1 MPGSPTKPVAATI
14 ASASKTASMARA
26 STKSKVHKR
35 SARRTAKVASP
46 MQPSAVDVLSTRAS
60 ELGLSPEQN
69 AFVSSLLSTIETL
82 SSANTHLSNE
92 RAALAAALEISEL
105 RVKKL
110 TLLSHGKRTEKL
122 TREELAQLALAL
134 GATEEQANAQQPQVP
149 HEPVPDEAVDDEK
162 AEPEPSAGRNKQKK
176 KKPRP
181 NHPGRTKLSPDLER
195 VRLPPVTVPAE
206 ERLCACCQHEMQ
218 VVGYVEHERVE
229 HVPAKI
235 VVHVERREKRACRRS
250 DCRGDITTAPRD
262 GESGSRRRIGTS
274 LLAHLIES
282 KCDDGLPLER
292 QRDQLRRL
300 GFEVPANTLY
310 TNWTYA
316 TSLLLRVAE
325 IHRAQVCADPIV
337 CVDDTSL
344 KVLDKTRKGGIF
356 KGHLW
361 CFAAGTRKLVA
372 YTFTP
377 SWSADEVAPY
387 LMAIDGFVQCDDYK
401 GYSRKV
407 TLDDGT
413 ERVLVDPARRLGC
426 LMHVRRRFHEALK
439 LGDKRA
445 ARGIELIGAIYDIER
460 IAKTE
465 GLTPEQR
472 LQLRTDWSL
481 PLLDVFD
488 AWVDDLVPK
497 CLPKSPLGEA
507 LGYAQ
512 HQRPYVRRC
521 FTDGRFEIDNG
532 HTERILREPCMGR
545 KAYLFSGSAEAAERL
560 AGAYSLVQSC
570 RLLGFS
576 ARDYLIDV
584 LNKLEAG
591 WPVTRLG
598 ELVPDRWA
606 IEHRPTLLAN
616 QAQQELQR
624 EPHPVVLP

>member
-1 MPGSPTKPVAATI
+1 
-14 ASASKTASMARA
+14 MARA
-26 STKSKVHKR
+26 KSSKSNVHKR
-35 SARRTAKVASP
+35 SVRRTAKTSAP
-46 MQPSAVDVLSTRAS
+46 AQPNAMDVLSARAR
-60 ELGLSPEQN
+60 ELGLSAEQG
-69 AFVSSLLSTIETL
+69 AFVSSLLSTIDMLSGANAHL
-82 SSANTHLSNE
+82 SSANANLSNE
-92 RAALAAALEISEL
+92 RTALAAALELSEL

-110 TLLSHGKRTEKL
+110 TLLAYGKRTEKL
-122 TREELAQLALAL
+122 TREELAQLVLAL
-134 GATEEQANAQQPQVP
+134 GGTEEQAKAQEPQVP
-149 HEPVPDEAVDDEK
+149 HEPVPDEPVEDTQ
-162 AEPEPSAGRNKQKK
+162 AEPEPSPGSDKPEPKK
-176 KKPRP
+176 KQPRP
-181 NHPGRTKLSPDLER
+181 NHPGRTKLAPHLER
-195 VRLPPVTVPAE
+195 VELPLAAVSTE
-206 ERLCACCQHEMQ
+206 ERLCACCHHEMQ

-235 VVHVERREKRACRRS
+235 VVHVERREKLACRRS

-262 GESGSRRRIGTS
+262 GEAGARRRIGTS
-274 LLAHLIES
+274 LLAHMIES
-282 KCDDGLPLER
+282 KCDDGMPLER

-316 TSLLLRVAE
+316 TALLLRVAE

-344 KVLDKTRKGGIF
+344 KVLDKDRKGGIY

-361 CFAAGTRKLVA
+361 CFASGTRKLVA

-387 LMAIDGFVQCDDYK
+387 FKAIDGFVQCDDYK

-407 TLDDGT
+407 IMDDGT

-445 ARGIELIGAIYDIER
+445 ARGVELIRAIYDIER

-465 GLTPEQR
+465 GGTPEQR
-472 LQLRTDWSL
+472 LELRTDWSL
-481 PLLDVFD
+481 PLLDLFD
-488 AWVDDLVPK
+488 AWVDELVPI

-507 LGYAQ
+507 LGYAR
-512 HQRPYVRRC
+512 HQRPYIRRC
-521 FTDGRFEIDNG
+521 FTDGRFEVDNG

-584 LNKLEAG
+584 LSKLEAG
-591 WPVTRLG
+591 WPVTKLG

-606 IEHRPTLLAN
+606 IEHRPALLAN
-616 QAQQELQR
+616 QAK
-624 EPHPVVLP
+624 